1 MEFSR
6 RWLETVSA
14 PLLAKL
20 HVMPRWIFPVATTA
34 ILLFG
39 LFISGLIGALFL
51 LFLVIMLSWLLIL
64 SWPVIPTGSKLIRVF
79 AISLLLFAA
88 WMQLNS

>member
-1 MEFSR
+1 
-6 RWLETVSA
+6 
-14 PLLAKL
+14 
-20 HVMPRWIFPVATTA
+20 
-34 ILLFG
+34 
-39 LFISGLIGALFL
+39 